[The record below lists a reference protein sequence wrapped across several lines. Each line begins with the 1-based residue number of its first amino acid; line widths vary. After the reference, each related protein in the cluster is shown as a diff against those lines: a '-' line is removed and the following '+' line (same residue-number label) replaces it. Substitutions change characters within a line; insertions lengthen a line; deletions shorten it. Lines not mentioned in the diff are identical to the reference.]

1 MKVSYSWIKEYT
13 QIDAGIKEFCDAMT
27 MSGSK
32 VEGWEVI
39 GDEIKNVV
47 TGKITEIADHP
58 DADKLVVAKID
69 VGTGV
74 IQVVTGATNV
84 QEGDYVPVALHG
96 STLPGGLKIK
106 KGKLRGVVS
115 DGMLCSISELKLTK
129 NDYPHA
135 IEDGIFILDREV
147 ETGLDITG
155 VLGLDEEIIEF
166 EITSN
171 RPDCFSVIGLARE
184 AAATFKAPFKVKA
197 PVLKEEAGG
206 DINEMIAI
214 MVEDAELCPR
224 YSARAITDVKIEA
237 SPEWM
242 RRKLRDAGIRPINNI
257 VDITNYVLLEYGQPM
272 HAFDLDHIKG
282 KKIIVRS
289 AKEGEMLET
298 LDDQPRKLDPSMLV
312 ISDAE
317 RAVAVAG
324 VMGGADSEVT
334 ESTKTILFESA
345 NFNPTSVRV
354 TAQKLVM
361 RTESSGRFEKGL
373 DMNNTVPALERACEL
388 VEEIGAG
395 KVVKGMVDVCA
406 PIPEKA
412 RIKLR
417 AEKINAFLGTNIP
430 RKEMLDIF
438 APLELEVEGD
448 TVIAPS
454 FRPDVLC
461 EADLAEEVARF
472 YGYNNIKATML
483 AGEESTQGKMSY
495 AQKLRDIVEGVCLS
509 SGMYEI
515 YTYSFTSPGI
525 FDRLGLPE
533 DSPLRDTVVIRRP
546 LGEDYS
552 IMRTTTY
559 PEMMKV
565 ISHNSNRN
573 IVMGSFFEMSYTYHP
588 IKGEQLPD
596 ERTVLTMGMYGGTD
610 FYDMKGV
617 AETICD
623 ELGIHAVNYVPVS
636 DNPVFHPGRCAE
648 LIVNGDVI
656 GTIGQVNP
664 SICLEFEV
672 PEDTIL
678 GTLNINK
685 LYDLADFDRYYK
697 ELPKYPAVTRDIAV
711 LVSDNVTAGSLMDI
725 IKASAGSYLEKVE
738 FFDVYKGAQTGAG
751 KKSLAFSMV
760 YRSAEKTLTEE
771 EVNASFDKVVKA
783 LAAKAGAELR

>member
-13 QIDAGIKEFCDAMT
+13 NIDAGIKEFCDAMT

-32 VEGWEVI
+32 VEGWEI
-39 GDEIKNVV
+39 LGEDIKNVV
-47 TGKITEIADHP
+47 TGKITDISQHP
-58 DADKLVVAKID
+58 DADKLIIAKID
-69 VGTGV
+69 IGNRE
-74 IQVVTGATNV
+74 IQVVTGAKNV
-84 QEGDYVPVALHG
+84 SEGDYVPVALHG

-115 DGMLCSISELKLTK
+115 EGMLCSISELKLTQ

-135 IEDGIFILDREV
+135 IEDGIFILGGAV

-155 VLGLDEEIIEF
+155 VLGLDEEIVEF

-184 AAATFKAPFKVKA
+184 AAATFKTAFTVKA

-206 DINEMIAI
+206 DIYKLISIKVMDE
-214 MVEDAELCPR
+214 ELCPR
-224 YSARAITDVKIEA
+224 YSARAITDVKIGP

-242 RRKLRDAGIRPINNI
+242 RKKLRDAGIRPINNI

-282 KKIIVRS
+282 GEIIVRTAS
-289 AKEGEMLET
+289 DGEMLET
-298 LDDQPRKLDPSMLV
+298 LDDQPRKLDSSMLV
-312 ISDAE
+312 IADTE

-334 ESTKTILFESA
+334 EATKNILLESA
-345 NFNPTSVRV
+345 NFKATSVRV

-373 DMNNTVPALERACEL
+373 DINNTVPALERACEL

-395 KVVKGMVDVCA
+395 KVVRGMVDVCSQ
-406 PIPEKA
+406 IPENI
-412 RIKLR
+412 RIELR
-417 AEKINAFLGTNIP
+417 VDKINEFLGTNIS
-430 RKEMLDIF
+430 RNEMLDIF
-438 APLELEVEGD
+438 APLEIKVEGD
-448 TVIAPS
+448 TAIAPS

-483 AGEESTQGKMSY
+483 AGEESTQGKRSY
-495 AQKLRDIVEGVCLS
+495 KQLLRDIVEGVCLS

-515 YTYSFTSPGI
+515 YTYSFTSPSI
-525 FDRLGLPE
+525 FDRLGL
-533 DSPLRDTVVIRRP
+533 DSDDPLRKTVVIRNP

-552 IMRTTTY
+552 VMRTTTL

-565 ISHNSNRN
+565 IARNSNRN
-573 IVMGSFFEMSYTYHP
+573 VEKGSFYEMSFTYHP
-588 IKGEQLPD
+588 VDDSDLPD
-596 ERTVLTMGMYGGTD
+596 EKTVLTLGIYNSGD
-610 FYDMKGV
+610 FYDLKGIVEEITDTLGIKGV
-617 AETICD
+617 KYT
-623 ELGIHAVNYVPVS
+623 PVS
-636 DNPVFHPGRCAE
+636 DNPVFHPGRGAM
-648 LIVNGDVI
+648 LKKDNTVI

-664 SICLEFEV
+664 TICKEFEV
-672 PEDTIL
+672 PEETIL
-678 GTLNINK
+678 GTLDMNI
-685 LYDLADFDRYYK
+685 LYELSDFDRKYK
-697 ELPKYPAVTRDIAV
+697 ELPKYPAVTRDIAI
-711 LVSDNVTAGSLMDI
+711 LVDDEITAGSIMKTI
-725 IKASAGSYLEKVE
+725 EASAGVYLEKVE
-738 FFDVYKGAQTGAG
+738 FFDVYKGTQTGAC

-760 YRSAEKTLTEE
+760 YRSAEKTLTED
-771 EVNASFDKVVKA
+771 EVNGSFNKVVKA
-783 LAAKAGAELR
+783 LADKVGAELR